1 MSIDRDGLA
10 TFYTQLQTEL
20 CATFATLDGTS
31 EFGIEH
37 WQRSQGGG
45 GATRVL
51 QGDGPLEKAAI
62 NVSTVWGPAPSK
74 LSELLSSDANEFFAT
89 GISMIFHP
97 RNPHAPTMHANLRY
111 FETDTDPAWFSGGID
126 LTPYYLYEDDATW
139 FHRTIKGVCDRHPV
153 ADYTAWKQHCD
164 EYFFLPHRNETRGV
178 GGIFYEHIAENID
191 AVNAFQQDLGSAIEK
206 AYVPILKRRI
216 NTPYGPAEERWHLLR
231 RGRYAEFN
239 LSIDRGTKFG
249 LETGARTESV
259 LVSLPPKARWDHG
272 TEPDPETEEAT
283 LVTILK
289 RPRAWA

>member
-1 MSIDRDGLA
+1 MSVDRDQLA
-10 TFYTQLQTEL
+10 AFYTQLQGNL
-20 CATFATLDGTS
+20 CATFEDLDGTS
-31 EFGIEH
+31 SFEVDR
-37 WQRSQGGG
+37 WQRGQGGG
-45 GATRVL
+45 GTTRVL

-62 NVSTVWGPAPSK
+62 NVSTVWGPAPPR
-74 LSELLSSDANEFFAT
+74 LSELLASDATEFFAT

-111 FETDTDPAWFSGGID
+111 FETDVEPAWFSGGID

-139 FHRTIKGVCDRHPV
+139 FHHVIREVCDRHDA
-153 ADYTAWKQHCD
+153 ADYEAWKQRCD
-164 EYFFLPHRNETRGV
+164 AYFFLPHRNEARGV
-178 GGIFYEHIAENID
+178 GGIFYERVTENID
-191 AVNAFQQDLGSAIEK
+191 AVSAFQKELGSVIER
-206 AYVPILKRRI
+206 AYVPILERRI
-216 NTPYGPAEERWHLLR
+216 NTPYGPTEERWHLQR

-259 LVSLPPKARWDHG
+259 LASLPPRTRWDHG
-272 TEPDPETEEAT
+272 VAPDPETREAA